1 MMSFPSRCM
10 PRVAAGAALALAF
23 ETALVIALSCPSPL
37 ASAAEPK
44 RVPSSGGATVSEE
57 EPINPAVAGRVS
69 DEELPKTE
77 QEWRRRLTAEQ
88 FQVARKKGT
97 ERAFTGKYWNTT
109 TPGTY
114 RCICCGEPLFRSGEK
129 FESGCGW
136 PSFNAPIDGAKGTT
150 IAEHIDTSHFMR
162 RTEVTCR
169 RCGAHLGHVFNDG
182 PPPTGLRYCINSAS
196 IVLDAKDAAAKDDA
210 KQADANPADANPA
223 IKAAKPGQKG
233 E

>member
-1 MMSFPSRCM
+1 MDQ
-10 PRVAAGAALALAF
+10 
-23 ETALVIALSCPSPL
+23 
-37 ASAAEPK
+37 AAEK
-44 RVPSSGGATVSEE
+44 
-57 EPINPAVAGRVS
+57 NPAMNGRLP
-69 DEELPKTE
+69 DNEIPKTDA
-77 QEWRRRLTAEQ
+77 EWQKRLTPEQ
-88 FQVARKKGT
+88 FEIARKKGT
-97 ERAFTGKYWNTT
+97 ERAFTGKYWNTK

-136 PSFNAPIDGAKGTT
+136 PSFFAPIDAKKGDVKGNV
-150 IAEHIDTSHFMR
+150 IAEHMDRSLAGIPGFGI

-196 IVLDAKDAAAKDDA
+196 ILLDPLDAKETE
-210 KQADANPADANPA
+210 KQQPK
-223 IKAAKPGQKG
+223 KAA